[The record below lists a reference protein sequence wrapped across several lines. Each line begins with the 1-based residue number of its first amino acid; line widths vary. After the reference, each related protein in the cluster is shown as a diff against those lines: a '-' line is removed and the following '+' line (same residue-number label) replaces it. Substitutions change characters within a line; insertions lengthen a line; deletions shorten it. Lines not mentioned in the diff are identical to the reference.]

1 MKFQGDLK
9 NLHKKNA
16 FYSS

>member
-9 NLHKKNA
+9 NLHEKNG